1 MKNTREEGRR
11 DFLQLAGIGAG
22 LVLLSGCEKEVASAQ
37 DTGRKGKAA
46 EATAVTAVEGLMREH
61 SVLGR
66 IFVIYEETMRR
77 IENDNETPPH
87 ALSVAA
93 ATVRSFIEDCHQ
105 KAEEELVFSR
115 LRQDGK
121 HAPVL
126 DVLFAQHAVG
136 RKLTDTII
144 RLAEPLPSELAD
156 RTLLSNSMRE
166 FMRMYRPHA
175 AREET
180 IIFPALH
187 QILSAREYEAMGDG
201 LGQRVRQFFGP
212 KGFEETVDKIAE
224 VERNLGLLDLATFT
238 PGV

>member
-1 MKNTREEGRR
+1 
-11 DFLQLAGIGAG
+11 
-22 LVLLSGCEKEVASAQ
+22 
-37 DTGRKGKAA
+37 
-46 EATAVTAVEGLMREH
+46 MREH
-61 SVLGR
+61 GVLRR
-66 IFVIYEETMRR
+66 IFVIYEEIMRR
-77 IENDNETPPH
+77 LEYDNETPPH

-93 ATVRSFIEDCHQ
+93 ATVRSFIEDYHQ
-105 KAEEELVFSR
+105 KVEEELVFPR

-121 HAPVL
+121 HVPVL
-126 DVLFAQHAVG
+126 DVLLAQHAVG

-166 FMRMYRPHA
+166 FMRMCRPHA

-180 IIFPALH
+180 VIFPALH
-187 QILSAREYEAMGDG
+187 QILSAKEYEAMGG
-201 LGQRVRQFFGP
+201 ALELRERQLFGP